1 MPKIVLRSP
10 VGEEASV
17 GNRLV
22 PLADPRGNNVA
33 FLFNG
38 HVSVVPFW
46 RHLEE
51 ELKLRCEPESTTT
64 VVKPNTFAPASAN
77 DIQEL
82 SKADLA
88 LVGVCA

>member
-1 MPKIVLRSP
+1 MPKIILHSP
-10 VGEEASV
+10 VGAEASTPN
-17 GNRLV
+17 GLV
-22 PLADPRGNNVA
+22 PMADPRGNKVA

-46 RHLEE
+46 RHLEA

-77 DIQEL
+77 DIQQL
-82 SKADLA
+82 SQADLA

>member
-1 MPKIVLRSP
+1 MPKIILHSP
-10 VGEEASV
+10 IGIEASHTKD
-17 GNRLV
+17 LV

-46 RHLEE
+46 RQLEA
-51 ELKLRCEPESTTT
+51 ELKLRCEPGSTTT
-64 VVKPNTFAPASAN
+64 VVKPNTFAPASAD
-77 DIQEL
+77 DIEKL
-82 SKADLA
+82 AKADLA

>member
-1 MPKIVLRSP
+1 MPKIILHSP
-10 VGEEASV
+10 VGVEPATTNS
-17 GNRLV
+17 LV

-64 VVKPNTFAPASAN
+64 VVKPNTFAPASASY
-77 DIQEL
+77 IQDL

>member
-1 MPKIVLRSP
+1 MPKIILRSP
-10 VGEEASV
+10 VGAEPSTT
-17 GNRLV
+17 NSLV
-22 PLADPRGNNVA
+22 PLADPRGNKVA

-64 VVKPNTFAPASAN
+64 VVKPNTFAPASDDN
-77 DIQEL
+77 IQEL
-82 SKADLA
+82 SNADLA